1 MLFHTHESGCIAG
14 SSRSAAVNQ
23 RRPLWFPWRGAAAA
37 AAAATLALS
46 GCMLTPT
53 DDGRVSSR
61 ETSIRFAGY
70 HTEPN
75 APVQVRAWDFAAN
88 QMVNVGAPV
97 RSSTLEAI
105 YIDQPLYDWSAERR
119 LENRFWREGP
129 VAGHCAITRATTEL
143 NGQVYNLMT
152 VESDW
157 INCPV
162 DTVGGFYAQ
171 CRSSNNPLAK
181 IYTRDWAPVQ
191 VQQSRLNLAALVA
204 SSRIRITFD
213 NYTATAYE
221 FCSASTPQG
230 CPPGGASDPE
240 TYKFYRPNGSFLQQ
254 AGERMSFS
262 IPPSRSNPMTVY
274 IDDMSSRSLDFRAEG
289 SSFVLGIDFESNGPE
304 IRMNCIRN
312 VVCAFVD
319 GRTIDFT
326 NPRAELRFQL
336 TAKDGEVTFSD
347 VTATF
352 TGGTPG
358 DEAAQA
364 SAAIGEAIT
373 TMVRDNASIR
383 AAVSSAL
390 DAVIRGAAGLD
401 QYPIEGVTIHNG
413 SIQVQ
418 PGCPMD

>member
-1 MLFHTHESGCIAG
+1 MLFNLHEPGSIAG
-14 SSRSAAVNQ
+14 SSRCAAGNQ
-23 RRPLWFPWRGAAAA
+23 RRPLCFFWRGASAAA
-37 AAAATLALS
+37 ALALS

-61 ETSIRFAGY
+61 ETSIRFGGY

-75 APVQVRAWDFAAN
+75 APVQIRAWDFAAN

-97 RSSTLEAI
+97 RSSTREAI
-105 YIDQPLYDWSAERR
+105 SLDQPLYDWSAERR

-129 VAGHCAITRATTEL
+129 VAGHCAVTRASTEL
-143 NGQVYNLMT
+143 NGREYNLMT

-157 INCPV
+157 INCPA
-162 DTVGGFYAQ
+162 DTVGGFYAE
-171 CRSSNNPLAK
+171 CRSSNSPVAK
-181 IYTRDWAPVQ
+181 IYTSDWAPVPLP
-191 VQQSRLNLAALVA
+191 QSRLNLAALLA

-213 NYTATAYE
+213 NYTPTAYE
-221 FCSASTPQG
+221 FCSGSTPGG

-240 TYKFYRPNGSFLQQ
+240 TYKFYRPNGSSFRQQ
-254 AGERMSFS
+254 DGETMSFS

-289 SSFVLGIDFESNGPE
+289 SSFVLGINFESSGPE

-312 VVCAFVD
+312 IACAFVD
-319 GRTIDFT
+319 GKTIDFT
-326 NPRAELRFQL
+326 SPRAELRFQL
-336 TAKDGEVTFSD
+336 TAEAGEVTFSD

-373 TMVRDNASIR
+373 KMVRDDASIR

-390 DAVIRGAAGLD
+390 DAVIRGAAELD
-401 QYPIEGVTIHNG
+401 QYPIEGVTIRNG